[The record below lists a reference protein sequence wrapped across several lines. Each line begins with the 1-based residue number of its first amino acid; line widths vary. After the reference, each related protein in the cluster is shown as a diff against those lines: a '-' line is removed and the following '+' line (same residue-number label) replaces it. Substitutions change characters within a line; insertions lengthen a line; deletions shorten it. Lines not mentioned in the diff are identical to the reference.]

1 MEGGIWYNPCIEAVR
16 RGRAARVVRQAW
28 YEWQIWYWDALRCGM
43 RLGYDLTIEQT
54 QKLTMTPELIQAIQI
69 LQFNTQELDEYVQEE
84 MMQNPVIEL
93 DKSAE
98 DGDADELSRSEQMD
112 AKACE
117 QADIDLREKVQ
128 EAEYDDISYR
138 QWEYAPSSRDEVYSY
153 EQFVSKEETL
163 EDSLLLQLTFSSL
176 KGEDLHIGRYLI
188 EALDDNGYLTVT
200 TAEAAQACHTTPQK
214 VESVLDVIQTFEPAG
229 VGARD
234 LKECLII
241 QLAARGLLEDR
252 VEYVILHHLED
263 LGENK
268 LSKVAKATNLT
279 VSQVQMIRDLIRTL
293 EPKPGRSFASDSNIR
308 YITPDVVVEKADG
321 EYQVI
326 TNEYSAPHLMVS
338 PYYSNLVHSATDDAE
353 LNKYLTEKY
362 NAAIWL
368 IKSIEQRKQTI
379 FNVVDAVIRHQRA
392 FFDYGPKYLKPLT
405 LRQVADDLNIHE
417 STVSRAINGK
427 YMQTPRGV
435 FEIKYFFSSGVMG
448 GDGEGLSSN
457 SIKSMI
463 RDLVDAEDPQHPLSD
478 QDMVKA
484 LSDKGIE
491 ISRRT
496 VAKYRE
502 SMMIPSSSKRRR
514 Y

>member
-1 MEGGIWYNPCIEAVR
+1 MK
-16 RGRAARVVRQAW
+16 
-28 YEWQIWYWDALRCGM
+28 
-43 RLGYDLTIEQT
+43 LGYDLTIEQT

-69 LQFNTQELDEYVQEE
+69 LQFNTQELDEFVQDEL
-84 MMQNPVIEL
+84 MQNPVLEF
-93 DKSAE
+93 DKTY
-98 DGDADELSRSEQMD
+98 DEKNRDEVSKSEEMD

-117 QADIDLREKVQ
+117 QADIDLREKVK
-128 EAEYDDISYR
+128 EAEYDDISYK
-138 QWEYAPSSRDEVYSY
+138 QWEYSRDKDEDYSF

-176 KGEDLHIGRYLI
+176 KGEDLKIGRFLV
-188 EALDDNGYLTVT
+188 EAIDDNGYLTVT
-200 TAEAAQACHTTPQK
+200 TEEVAKVFQVETEK
-214 VESVLDVIQTFEPAG
+214 VEEVLDVIQTFEPSG

-241 QLAARGLLEDR
+241 QLAARGLLEDT
-252 VEYVILHHLED
+252 VEYIILHHLED

-268 LSKVAKATNLT
+268 LNKVAKALGLPIG
-279 VSQVQMIRDLIRTL
+279 QVQMVCDLIRSL
-293 EPKPGRSFASDSNIR
+293 EPKPGRSFASGSNVK
-308 YITPDVVVEKADG
+308 YITPDVTVEKIDG

-326 TNEYSAPHLMVS
+326 TNEYSAQRLMVS
-338 PYYSNLVHSATDDAE
+338 EYYNNIARSALDDME
-353 LNKYLTEKY
+353 LNKYLNEKY

-379 FNVVDAVIRHQRA
+379 FNVVDAVIKHQKD
-392 FFDYGPKYLKPLT
+392 FLDHGTKYLKTLT
-405 LRQVADDLNIHE
+405 LKQVADDLGIHE

-435 FEIKYFFSSGVMG
+435 FEIKYFFSSGVTG
-448 GDGEGLSSN
+448 SDGEGVSSN

-463 RDLVDAEDPQHPLSD
+463 KDIIDGEDPKNPYSD
-478 QDMVKA
+478 QDMVKL
-484 LSDKGIE
+484 LSDRGIE

-502 SMMIPSSSKRRR
+502 GLNILSSSKRRR

>member
-1 MEGGIWYNPCIEAVR
+1 MK
-16 RGRAARVVRQAW
+16 
-28 YEWQIWYWDALRCGM
+28 
-43 RLGYDLTIEQT
+43 LGYDLTIEQT

-69 LQFNTQELDEYVQEE
+69 LQFNTQELDEFVQDEL
-84 MMQNPVIEL
+84 MQNPVLEF
-93 DKSAE
+93 DKTY
-98 DGDADELSRSEQMD
+98 DEKNRDEVSKSEEMD

-117 QADIDLREKVQ
+117 QADIDLREKVK
-128 EAEYDDISYR
+128 EAEYDDISYK
-138 QWEYAPSSRDEVYSY
+138 QWEYSRDKDEDYSF

-176 KGEDLHIGRYLI
+176 KGEDLKIGRFLV
-188 EALDDNGYLTVT
+188 EAIDDNGYLTVT
-200 TAEAAQACHTTPQK
+200 TEEVAKVFQVETEK
-214 VESVLDVIQTFEPAG
+214 VEEVLDVIQTFEPSG

-241 QLAARGLLEDR
+241 QLAARGLLEDT
-252 VEYVILHHLED
+252 VEYIILHHLED
-263 LGENK
+263 LCENK
-268 LSKVAKATNLT
+268 LNKVAKALGLPIG
-279 VSQVQMIRDLIRTL
+279 QVQMVCDLIRSL
-293 EPKPGRSFASDSNIR
+293 EPKPGRSFASGSNVK
-308 YITPDVVVEKADG
+308 YITPDVTVEKIDG

-326 TNEYSAPHLMVS
+326 TNEYSAPRLMVS
-338 PYYSNLVHSATDDAE
+338 PYYTNLARSALDDME
-353 LNKYLTEKY
+353 LNKYLNEKY

-379 FNVVDAVIRHQRA
+379 FNVVDAVIKHQKN
-392 FFDYGPKYLKPLT
+392 FLDHGTKYLKTLT
-405 LRQVADDLNIHE
+405 LKQVADDLGIHE

-435 FEIKYFFSSGVMG
+435 FEIKYFFSSGVTG
-448 GDGEGLSSN
+448 SDGEGVSSN

-463 RDLVDAEDPQHPLSD
+463 KDIIDGEDPKNPYSD
-478 QDMVKA
+478 QDMVKL
-484 LSDKGIE
+484 LSDRGIE

-502 SMMIPSSSKRRR
+502 GLNILSSSKRRR

>member
-1 MEGGIWYNPCIEAVR
+1 MK
-16 RGRAARVVRQAW
+16 
-28 YEWQIWYWDALRCGM
+28 
-43 RLGYDLTIEQT
+43 LGYDLTIEQT

-69 LQFNTQELDEYVQEE
+69 LQFNTQELDEFVQDEL
-84 MMQNPVIEL
+84 MQNPVLEF
-93 DKSAE
+93 DKTY
-98 DGDADELSRSEQMD
+98 DEKNRDEVSKSEEMD

-117 QADIDLREKVQ
+117 QADIDLREKVK
-128 EAEYDDISYR
+128 EAEYDDISYK
-138 QWEYAPSSRDEVYSY
+138 QWEYSRDKDEDYSF

-176 KGEDLHIGRYLI
+176 KGEDLKIGRFLV
-188 EALDDNGYLTVT
+188 EAIDDNGYLTVT
-200 TAEAAQACHTTPQK
+200 TEEVAKVFQVETEK
-214 VESVLDVIQTFEPAG
+214 VEEVLDVIQTFEPSG

-241 QLAARGLLEDR
+241 QLAARGLLEDT
-252 VEYVILHHLED
+252 VEYIILHHLED

-268 LSKVAKATNLT
+268 LNKVAKALGLPIG
-279 VSQVQMIRDLIRTL
+279 QVQMVCDLIRSL
-293 EPKPGRSFASDSNIR
+293 EPKPGRSFASGSNVK
-308 YITPDVVVEKADG
+308 YITPDVTVEKIDG

-326 TNEYSAPHLMVS
+326 TNEYSAPSLMVS
-338 PYYSNLVHSATDDAE
+338 PYYTNLARSALDDME
-353 LNKYLTEKY
+353 LNKYLNEKY

-379 FNVVDAVIRHQRA
+379 FNVVDAVIKHQKD
-392 FFDYGPKYLKPLT
+392 FLDHGTKYLKTLT
-405 LRQVADDLNIHE
+405 LKQVADDLGIHE

-435 FEIKYFFSSGVMG
+435 FEIKYFFSSGVTG
-448 GDGEGLSSN
+448 SDGEGVSSN

-463 RDLVDAEDPQHPLSD
+463 KDIIDGEDPKNPYSD
-478 QDMVKA
+478 QDMVKL
-484 LSDKGIE
+484 LSDRGIE

-502 SMMIPSSSKRRR
+502 GLNILSSSKRRR

>member
-1 MEGGIWYNPCIEAVR
+1 MK
-16 RGRAARVVRQAW
+16 
-28 YEWQIWYWDALRCGM
+28 
-43 RLGYDLTIEQT
+43 LGYDLTIEQT

-69 LQFNTQELDEYVQEE
+69 LQFNTQELDEFVQDEL
-84 MMQNPVIEL
+84 MQNPVLEF
-93 DKSAE
+93 DKTY
-98 DGDADELSRSEQMD
+98 DEKNRDEVSKSEEMD

-117 QADIDLREKVQ
+117 QADIDLREKVK
-128 EAEYDDISYR
+128 EAEYDDISYK
-138 QWEYAPSSRDEVYSY
+138 QWEYSRDKDEDYSF

-176 KGEDLHIGRYLI
+176 KGEDLKIGRFLV
-188 EALDDNGYLTVT
+188 EAIDDNGYLTVT
-200 TAEAAQACHTTPQK
+200 TEEVAKVFQVETEK
-214 VESVLDVIQTFEPAG
+214 VEEVLDVIQTFEPSG

-241 QLAARGLLEDR
+241 QLAARGLLEDT
-252 VEYVILHHLED
+252 VEYIILHHLED

-268 LSKVAKATNLT
+268 LNKVAKALGLPIG
-279 VSQVQMIRDLIRTL
+279 QVQMVCDLIRSL
-293 EPKPGRSFASDSNIR
+293 EPKPGRSFASGSNVK
-308 YITPDVVVEKADG
+308 YITPDVTVEKIDG

-326 TNEYSAPHLMVS
+326 TNEYSAPRLMVS
-338 PYYSNLVHSATDDAE
+338 PYYTNLARSALDDME
-353 LNKYLTEKY
+353 LNKYLNEKY

-379 FNVVDAVIRHQRA
+379 FNVVDAVIKHQKE
-392 FFDYGPKYLKPLT
+392 FLDHGTKYLKTLT
-405 LRQVADDLNIHE
+405 LKQVADDLGIHE

-435 FEIKYFFSSGVMG
+435 FEIKYFFSSGVAG
-448 GDGEGLSSN
+448 SDGEGVSSN

-463 RDLVDAEDPQHPLSD
+463 KDIIDGEDPKNPYSD
-478 QDMVKA
+478 QDMVKL
-484 LSDKGIE
+484 LSDRGIE

-502 SMMIPSSSKRRR
+502 GLNILSSSKRRR